1 MDKIAERLAAVPLL
15 AGLTPEQRNRL
26 SRAAERLF
34 IAPGKTLVDRGE
46 VADAAYLCLDDNI
59 VAEYITDGES
69 EVVILPQGSTV
80 LEMAMIVETEAAA
93 RFSADGHARVI
104 RLSREK
110 LLRIVGQ
117 DPGLAEAL
125 GDALT
130 KRLNEAVGQMR
141 ELSTVFADPRGEC
154 SSGEEPADAGD
165 ANDRTQ
171 MTG

>member
-1 MDKIAERLAAVPLL
+1 MDLIAERLVAVPLL

-59 VAEYITDGES
+59 VAEYVTDGES
-69 EVVILPQGSTV
+69 EVVMLPQGSTI

-110 LLRIVGQ
+110 LLRIISQ

-125 GDALT
+125 GNVLT
-130 KRLNEAVGQMR
+130 KRLHEAVGEMR
-141 ELSTVFADPRGEC
+141 ELSSVFADPRGES
-154 SSGEEPADAGD
+154 SSGEEPADAVD
-165 ANDRTQ
+165 ANDK
-171 MTG
+171 MSA

>member
-1 MDKIAERLAAVPLL
+1 MDMIAERLAAIPLL
-15 AGLTPEQRNRL
+15 ADLTPEQRHRL

-59 VAEYITDGES
+59 AAEYITDGES
-69 EVVILPQGSTV
+69 EVVMLPQGSTV
-80 LEMAMIVETEAAA
+80 LEMAMIVETEAVA
-93 RFSADGHARVI
+93 RFSADAHARVV

-110 LLRIVGQ
+110 LLRIIGQ
-117 DPGLAEAL
+117 DPALAEAL

-141 ELSTVFADPRGEC
+141 ELSTVFAEPRGVAP
-154 SSGEEPADAGD
+154 SGEEVADAVAAD
-165 ANDRTQ
+165 DRVSA
-171 MTG
+171 